1 MTLGERFVSIISRSF
16 MSFEA
21 AVVLEEM
28 ELSKSATLD
37 ISFRLDGVDDDTSDS
52 DKQSSFF
59 SLAAPHSQ

>member
-21 AVVLEEM
+21 AVVLEEI
-28 ELSKSATLD
+28 ELSKSTTLD
-37 ISFRLDGVDDDTSDS
+37 ISFRLDGVDASDS

-59 SLAAPHSQ
+59 CLAAPHSQYI